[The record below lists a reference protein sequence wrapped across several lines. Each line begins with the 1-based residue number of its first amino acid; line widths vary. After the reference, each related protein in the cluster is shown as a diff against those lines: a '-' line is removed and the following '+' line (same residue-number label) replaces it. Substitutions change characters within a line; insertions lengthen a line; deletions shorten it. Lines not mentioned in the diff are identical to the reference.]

1 MAQIHEG
8 RRLGPRDD
16 YKDEDQVILEVTPPA
31 FVASV
36 NSLPDWS
43 EPVGRQ
49 YFGANFSG
57 DDSAV
62 EQDPYHRGGI
72 P

>member
-8 RRLGPRDD
+8 RRLGHRDD

-43 EPVGRQ
+43 EVSRGRPCWTVKR
-49 YFGANFSG
+49 
-57 DDSAV
+57 DK
-62 EQDPYHRGGI
+62 GI
-72 P
+72 C